1 MAKFIVLHLP
11 TGEAVA
17 VNKYAIAAIL
27 PAWYQDPEDPVRR
40 SKLGTRIQPIGCD
53 AFVVIEKLPDI
64 IYEHLS

>member
-17 VNKYAIAAIL
+17 VNKYAIAVIL
-27 PAWYQDPEDPVRR
+27 PAWYQDPEDPGKL
-40 SKLGTRIQPIGCD
+40 KLGTRIQPIGCD
-53 AFVVIEKLPDI
+53 SFDVTEKLPDI